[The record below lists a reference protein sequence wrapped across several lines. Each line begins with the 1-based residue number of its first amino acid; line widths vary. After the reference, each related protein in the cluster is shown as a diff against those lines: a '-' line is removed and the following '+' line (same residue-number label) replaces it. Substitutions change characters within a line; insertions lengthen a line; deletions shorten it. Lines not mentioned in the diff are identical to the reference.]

1 MIRRAGQ
8 RLPRGWGDFG
18 LQLALWFGFV
28 LAYQVARGV
37 ADRSAA
43 EAMENGRTVIDIQR
57 TLHLLVEPDLQRVVT
72 HAGGFVVDVL
82 NWTYWLSQFAV
93 VGAALLWVYLCRN
106 DAFLRFR
113 NWILATN
120 ILGLVGYVL
129 LPTAPPRMFPEE
141 GFVDT
146 LASSAALNHGSALI
160 ELASNQYAAMPSLHA
175 ADALVVGFV
184 LAGLVR
190 SRFAKVA
197 WTLWPS
203 WVWFATMATGNHYWL
218 DIAAGVGTAV
228 LAGTM
233 IAVLESRRADVAAPP
248 RRC

>member
-93 VGAALLWVYLCRN
+93 VGAALLWVYLFRN

-120 ILGLVGYVL
+120 VLGLVGYVL

-160 ELASNQYAAMPSLHA
+160 ELALNHYAAMPSLHA
-175 ADALVVGFV
+175 ADAFVVGFV